1 MMLPSVRRH
10 SDCKGRVP
18 GQSAAPCFLGVAGQK
33 SRLSNRS
40 KITARPALY

>member
-10 SDCKGRVP
+10 SDRQRRVP
-18 GQSAAPCFLGVAGQK
+18 AQGLAPCSLGAAGQK